1 VFFRHYQL
9 SGRIKSDTDM
19 HRKPKHLPVKPLWE
33 FAHSGGIKHAL
44 DHGAN
49 VFAAEGLV
57 ERWPGDCAF

>member
-49 VFAAEGLV
+49 VFATEGLV
-57 ERWPGDCAF
+57 E